1 MLISL
6 SFKKEHLWLR
16 VLSVNDERETV
27 AGRVFNHP
35 FNRGLKFGHNIEIPI
50 DEIYVILYKDKNVI
64 YSYNVR

>member
-6 SFKKEHLWLR
+6 SFKEKHLWLK

-35 FNRGLKFGHNIEIPI
+35 FNPGLKFGQKIDIPI
-50 DEIYVILYKDKNVI
+50 DEIYDILFKE
-64 YSYNVR
+64 

>member
-27 AGRVFNHP
+27 AGRVLSHP
-35 FNRGLKFGHNIEIPI
+35 FNPGLKFGQKSTFRLTKYMIFFS
-50 DEIYVILYKDKNVI
+50 KNKM
-64 YSYNVR
+64 

>member
-35 FNRGLKFGHNIEIPI
+35 FNPGLQFGQKTRFRLTKYMIFFT
-50 DEIYVILYKDKNVI
+50 KNKM
-64 YSYNVR
+64 

>member
-27 AGRVFNHP
+27 AGRVLSHP
-35 FNRGLKFGHNIEIPI
+35 FNPGLKFGQKIDIPI
-50 DEIYVILYKDKNVI
+50 DEIYDILFKE
-64 YSYNVR
+64 